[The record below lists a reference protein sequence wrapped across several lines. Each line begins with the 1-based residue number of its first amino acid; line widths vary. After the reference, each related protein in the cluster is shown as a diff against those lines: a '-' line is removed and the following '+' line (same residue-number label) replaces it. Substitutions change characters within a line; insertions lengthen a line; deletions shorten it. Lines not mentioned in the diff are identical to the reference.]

1 MFVKSYIV
9 KDMSEAMEKIR
20 RDHGPEAIIL
30 SNRELKQKGIGGW
43 FKKPLIEVMVAYEMV
58 SEKRSYP
65 EKIAQPKP
73 AAIPERNAQPA
84 LTVVP
89 SSRATIEPSFTPAQ
103 FDKLVA
109 KHEEKTEKDD
119 AEERKQFYDR
129 LNEIKVVASN
139 AAAKAN
145 ASPPASVPV
154 SAPVSMP
161 ASVPSQTVTSA
172 SASAPA
178 PASFMAVQAPVI
190 APAPV
195 VKKQPQKLNTEVTR
209 IYETLVENDVHYS
222 VARKIA
228 RRTQEL
234 SARAGEDPLRVA
246 HSLIAEMFGECA
258 TIRLKKYRMNVI
270 ALVGPTGVGKTTTL
284 VKLAGLFNIDQN
296 LKVGFVNTDTYRV
309 AAQEQIKTYAEIMD
323 IPLHTLYSPE
333 EMECALSQLD
343 DRDVVLIDTAGKSM
357 VNKEY
362 VKEVESYMNQSSAD
376 EILLTV
382 SASMGFSACKAFLD
396 QFAFLKNAKLVVTKL
411 DEMVSWGNV
420 LNIAYL
426 AQRPIAYV
434 TMGQNVPY
442 DIERFDVKKAVN
454 NILEST
460 GM

>member
-1 MFVKSYIV
+1 MKSYIV

-20 RDHGPEAIIL
+20 RELGPEAIIL
-30 SNRELKQKGIGGW
+30 SNRELKQKGVSGW
-43 FKKPLIEVMVAYEMV
+43 FKKPLIEVMVAYEIA
-58 SEKRSYP
+58 P
-65 EKIAQPKP
+65 EKHGFLEKTAQPVKI
-73 AAIPERNAQPA
+73 AAVPEKGAQPVT
-84 LTVVP
+84 TVKTAP
-89 SSRATIEPSFTPAQ
+89 RMSTEPSFTPAQ

-109 KHEEKTEKDD
+109 AREEKQERDD
-119 AEERKQFYDR
+119 ADDHKQICDR
-129 LNEIKVVASN
+129 LNEIKVVASG

-145 ASPPASVPV
+145 AS
-154 SAPVSMP
+154 API
-161 ASVPSQTVTSA
+161 
-172 SASAPA
+172 PA
-178 PASFMAVQAPVI
+178 PA
-190 APAPV
+190 
-195 VKKQPQKLNTEVTR
+195 VKKPPQKLNAEVTR
-209 IYETLVENDVHYS
+209 IYETLVEHDVHFS

-228 RRTQEL
+228 RQTQEL

-246 HSLIAEMFGECA
+246 QSLIADALGESA
-258 TIRLKKYRMNVI
+258 AIRLKKYRMNVI

-284 VKLAGLFNIDQN
+284 VKLAGLFTIDQN

-333 EMECALSQLD
+333 EMEHALSELD

-362 VKEVESYMNQSSAD
+362 VKEVEAYMNQSSAD

-396 QFAFLKNAKLVVTKL
+396 QFAFLKTAKLVVTKL

-426 AQRPIAYV
+426 AQKPIAYV

-442 DIERFDVKKAVN
+442 DIERFDVRKAVD

-460 GM
+460 GA

>member
-20 RDHGPEAIIL
+20 RELGSDAIIL
-30 SNRELKQKGIGGW
+30 SNRELKQKGISGW
-43 FKKPLIEVMVAYEMV
+43 FKKPLIEVMVAYEIV
-58 SEKRSYP
+58 PEKRSYP
-65 EKIAQPKP
+65 EKIAQQKLTAVPDK
-73 AAIPERNAQPA
+73 NAQPA
-84 LTVVP
+84 STVKP
-89 SSRATIEPSFTPAQ
+89 ASCANFEPSFTPAQ
-103 FDKLVA
+103 FDKLMSA
-109 KHEEKTEKDD
+109 REEKREIDD
-119 AEERKQFYDR
+119 ADERKQFYDR
-129 LNEIKVVASN
+129 LNEIKVVASG
-139 AAAKAN
+139 ASAKAN
-145 ASPPASVPV
+145 TPAPAPTPVPAPA
-154 SAPVSMP
+154 SAPV
-161 ASVPSQTVTSA
+161 
-172 SASAPA
+172 SAPA
-178 PASFMAVQAPVI
+178 PAPAS
-190 APAPV
+190 APAAVFAPA

-209 IYETLVENDVHYS
+209 IYETLVEHDVHFS

-234 SARAGEDPLRVA
+234 SVRAGEDPLRVA
-246 HSLIAEMFGECA
+246 QSLIAEMLGEGA
-258 TIRLKKYRMNVI
+258 AIRLKKYRMNVI
-270 ALVGPTGVGKTTTL
+270 GLVGPTGVGKTTTL
-284 VKLAGLFNIDQN
+284 VKLAGLFTIDQN

-323 IPLHTLYSPE
+323 IPLRTLYSPE
-333 EMECALSQLD
+333 EMEYALSELD

-362 VKEVESYMNQSSAD
+362 VKEVEAYMNQSSAD

-382 SASMGFSACKAFLD
+382 SASMGYSACKTFLD

-411 DEMVSWGNV
+411 DEMVFWGNI
-420 LNIAYL
+420 LNIAHL

-442 DIERFDVKKAVN
+442 DIERFDVRKAVD